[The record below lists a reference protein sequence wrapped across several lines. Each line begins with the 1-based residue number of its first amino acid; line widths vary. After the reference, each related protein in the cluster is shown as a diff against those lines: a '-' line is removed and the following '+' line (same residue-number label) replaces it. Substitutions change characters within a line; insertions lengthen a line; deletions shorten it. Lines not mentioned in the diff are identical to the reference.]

1 MVFIH
6 YVPMVTFF
14 FIYVLASLNYTLSDS
29 CVANQ
34 PSTHHDPY
42 NQQQTH
48 IQTKTPAVT
57 LEPYSLASLHLQ
69 A

>member
-1 MVFIH
+1 MLFIH
-6 YVPMVTFF
+6 IVPMVTFF
-14 FIYVLASLNYTLSDS
+14 IYALASLNYTLSND

-34 PSTHHDPY
+34 PSTQRDPY

-48 IQTKTPAVT
+48 IHPNTPAVT
-57 LEPYSLASLHLQ
+57 PEPRTLASLHLQ